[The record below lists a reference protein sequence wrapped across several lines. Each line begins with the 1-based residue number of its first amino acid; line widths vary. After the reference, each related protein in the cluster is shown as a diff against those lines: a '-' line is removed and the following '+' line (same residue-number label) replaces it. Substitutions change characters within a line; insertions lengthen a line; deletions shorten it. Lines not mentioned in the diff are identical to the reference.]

1 MKKYLLLFSALFVLA
16 ACNSE
21 NNDSKENTADSTIVT
36 TDHSKQSTSSSTK
49 NSSTADT
56 TSVTQTKP
64 QNESSQTNSSHEN
77 HALSAMEELQANY
90 PNERF
95 PDPATISG
103 GKPIGIAV
111 SEESQLL
118 TVTYYVVEKATPLN
132 DPILND
138 QSPIAQ
144 FQRKIFSTKEAA
156 KDEVG
161 QTYDP
166 NGQPVDLGYDITGY
180 QTAGAGSSFLMWQ
193 EGNWSLA
200 VHANNLEQESPLP
213 LAKQTVE
220 YLERVFLPIPH
231 EVGQISFRVTPS
243 DYQANQVVW
252 QDNQTV
258 YTIMNADSMS
268 SLKMAVSMTK

>member
-90 PNERF
+90 PERF

-220 YLERVFLPIPH
+220 YFERVFLPIPH